1 MNQYSVF
8 KGILRNTAALAAAR
22 VVERS
27 STVVLS
33 FVVARRL
40 GAAGLGI
47 YSATMVFFGL
57 ISLAAEMGSTNY
69 LVREIAKDRSRTSRY
84 VVHLGIMTVIL
95 SLFVISV
102 SWLIVPHLG
111 YSSELMASVYVVLL
125 AAIPGTL
132 KTIQEA
138 VFIAHERV
146 EFITYST
153 AIAAFAYVG
162 MALYCLRQGYGVV
175 SLVTAFAVVQYIVA
189 FCYFVF
195 LNRYIAHLRC
205 KLSLSFAVRLIG
217 EIKVFAGSSLIA
229 GLAARPEIVILSLFK
244 NDSQI
249 GFYSA
254 ALRIVDVWQ
263 LVPQTYMT
271 NVYPVLSHAE
281 YVADRNTSRVILEKS
296 IKYLLAVSLPLAV
309 GFIVAARPIL
319 ALVYGPGFEPSVSA
333 LRIMAWCVP
342 LSSLTSVLW
351 RLLAARNQQH
361 LLLRAQVLT
370 TVARLSAG
378 YGFILWLGV
387 AGAALSTALAMLVQN
402 LFMEFY
408 VRRDGTRLGVIRLSW
423 RVSMAALVMG
433 VMAGMVVN
441 RLSLW
446 IVVLVAMTLYAGLM
460 VLLKAVSIDEF
471 VSMRKIWQIDA

>member
-33 FVVARRL
+33 FFVARRL

-47 YSATMVFFGL
+47 YSAAMVFFGL

-84 VVHLGIMTVIL
+84 VVHLGIMTVML
-95 SLFVISV
+95 SLIVISV

-111 YSSELMASVYVVLL
+111 YSPELRASVYVVIL

-138 VFIAHERV
+138 VFIAHQRV

-153 AIAAFAYVG
+153 AIAAFAYVSI
-162 MALYCLRQGYGVV
+162 AFYCLRQGYGVV

-189 FCYFVF
+189 FCYFIF
-195 LNRYIAHLRC
+195 LNRYIARLRC
-205 KLSLSFAVRLIG
+205 KLSVSFAVRLIN

-244 NDSQI
+244 NDAQI

-281 YVADRNTSRVILEKS
+281 HVADRNTSRVILEKS

-319 ALVYGPGFEPSVSA
+319 ALVYGAGFEPSVSA
-333 LRIMAWCVP
+333 LRIMAWCIP
-342 LSSLTSVLW
+342 FSSLTSVLW
-351 RLLAARNQQH
+351 RLLAARNQQN

-370 TVARLSAG
+370 TIARLSAG
-378 YGFILWLGV
+378 YGLILWLGV
-387 AGAALSTALAMLVQN
+387 AGAALSTALTMLVQN

-433 VMAGMVVN
+433 VMAAMVVN
-441 RLSLW
+441 RFPLW
-446 IVVLVAMTLYAGLM
+446 IVVLVAMTLYAALM

-471 VSMRKIWQIDA
+471 ISMRKIWQVDA